1 MRLTWR
7 AGLHLAAAGS
17 AITLITMIG
26 SVPVSASPGGHPGPA
41 GLLPALRGH
50 SSLTNGDDPGGEV
63 DDILNSAQQYSAV
76 RTAPGIKVS
85 PAAFAAATT
94 AAGKLAQTGGRWQE
108 VTNQPYNSDA
118 LGYRDPTWSNSSG
131 GARLVTGRMTALAVD
146 GNALYA
152 GAAAGGVWKSTDRG
166 RHWKQVF
173 GQQNNLSI
181 GALAVDPADH
191 SIWVG
196 TGEPNTSQDSYAG
209 NGIYR
214 SADGGRS
221 WQLVG
226 NSLPNRL
233 VYAIT
238 FDGAGNVY
246 AATSYGL
253 LKRPALDLTSS
264 WKTVLKPDPNPANSP
279 YRTSFITDVKV
290 QPGTGGNVVI
300 AALGWRGGT
309 LPTDLLYNGFYE
321 SVNGGKTFSEVTPTG
336 ALKGATDIGRTTFAY
351 SANGKRLYAVIESSA
366 TVALKGVYE
375 SLSGSLAGP
384 WKLIANAQTFINS
397 GSALGMSGG
406 TPGRAGLVQ
415 PGDHRRPEQRQ
426 PRVRGPGRG
435 LRDRQRRP
443 DLDHHRPVLELPVPV
458 LERGPEAGHL
468 PGHGP
473 RRPARA
479 GHLRRHPVH
488 RHDGG
493 VYAHQLAKVGVV
505 QWRDLNAT
513 LHTLEYYYSAIGRA
527 PNGKGDYIWGGM
539 QDNGVGLLK
548 PGAKQMVSPFGGDG
562 TDNIVDPNNGNRAV
576 NSYVDMTM
584 ASTTNGGRSNGHV
597 EVYNTISPSCANPI
611 YISNPCDPN
620 PRFVAPFSA
629 DIHNINHWVAG
640 GEFVWDNLGKGWN
653 TNCSATACDW
663 KQVYDTGVGNSIN
676 TIADSGPVTWAGW
689 CGNGCNPG
697 GSAPFTSGL
706 ATNFGGTWH
715 AVTGKVLPNRVPT
728 SFTIDP
734 ANSAH
739 VVVTFGGFSRH
750 WIPNAGTGHVFV
762 TLNGG
767 KTWTNVSGNLPDA
780 PANSSVIWRGKL
792 VVSTDVG
799 IFATSYSGPGNW
811 VRLGGGQP
819 AAPSVDLNVSPD
831 RGYLLVATHGQGLWK
846 IG

>member
-1 MRLTWR
+1 
-7 AGLHLAAAGS
+7 
-17 AITLITMIG
+17 MIG
-26 SVPVSASPGGHPGPA
+26 SMPVSASPGGHHPGPA

-50 SSLTNGDDPGGEV
+50 SSLTIGDDPGGEG
-63 DDILNSAQQYSAV
+63 DNILNAAQQYSAV

-85 PAAFAAATT
+85 PAAFAAATA
-94 AAGKLAQTGGRWQE
+94 AAGKLGQAGGRWQE

-131 GARLVTGRMTALAVD
+131 GARDVSGRMTALAVA
-146 GNALYA
+146 GKTLYA
-152 GAAAGGVWKSTDRG
+152 GAAAGGVWKSTDG
-166 RHWKQVF
+166 GAHWAQVF
-173 GQQNNLSI
+173 GQQNDLSI
-181 GALAVDPADH
+181 GAVAVDPADG
-191 SIWVG
+191 SVWVG

-209 NGIYR
+209 NGVYR

-226 NSLPNRL
+226 TSLPNRL
-233 VYAIT
+233 VYQIT
-238 FDGAGNVY
+238 FDGHGNVY

-253 LKRPALDLTSS
+253 LKRPSLDLTSA
-264 WKTVLKPDPNPANSP
+264 WKTVLKPDPNPTNSP
-279 YRTSFITDVKV
+279 YRTSFVTDVKV
-290 QPGTGGNVVI
+290 RPGTDGNTVI
-300 AALGWRGGT
+300 APLGWRGGT
-309 LPTDLLYNGFYE
+309 LPTDVQFNGFYQ
-321 SVNGGKTFSEVTPTG
+321 SVNGGKTFTKVTPTG
-336 ALKGATDIGRTTFAY
+336 ALSGATDLGRTTFAY
-351 SANGKRLYAVIESSA
+351 STGGKRLYAVIESSA
-366 TVALKGVYE
+366 TVSLKGVYE
-375 SLSGSLAGP
+375 SPSGNLAGP
-384 WKLIANAQTFINS
+384 WKLLATSQTFANS
-397 GSALGMSGG
+397 GSALAMSGG
-406 TPGRAGLVQ
+406 TPGAQSWYDQSIIVDPHNASHVFVDLEEVFETNNAGSTWTTTGPYWNFPLPCWSVDPAKNTC
-415 PGDHRRPEQRQ
+415 PGT
-426 PRVRGPGRG
+426 
-435 LRDRQRRP
+435 
-443 DLDHHRPVLELPVPV
+443 
-458 LERGPEAGHL
+458 
-468 PGHGP
+468 
-473 RRPARA
+473 
-479 GHLRRHPVH
+479 VH
-488 RHDGG
+488 ADQHALAISGGTLYTADDGG

-527 PNGKGDYIWGGM
+527 PSGHGDYIWGGM

-576 NSYVDMTM
+576 NSYVDLSM

-597 EVYNTISPSCANPI
+597 EVYNTISPSCLNPV
-611 YISNPCDPN
+611 YTSNPCDPN

-640 GEFVWDNLGKGWN
+640 GEFVWDNHGKGWN
-653 TNCSATACDW
+653 TNCSPTACDW
-663 KQVYDTGVGNSIN
+663 KQVYDTGAGNSIN
-676 TIADSGPVTWAGW
+676 TIADSGPVTYAGW

-715 AVTGKVLPNRVPT
+715 AITSAVLPNRVPT

-734 ANSAH
+734 GNSAH

-750 WIPNAGTGHVFV
+750 WIPNAGVGHVFV

-767 KTWTNVSGNLPDA
+767 KTWTNVSGDLPDA
-780 PANSSVIWRGKL
+780 PANSSVIWGGKL

-799 IFATSYSGPGNW
+799 IFATSFSGPGSW

-831 RGYLLVATHGQGLWK
+831 QGYLLVATHGQGLWK
-846 IG
+846 LG